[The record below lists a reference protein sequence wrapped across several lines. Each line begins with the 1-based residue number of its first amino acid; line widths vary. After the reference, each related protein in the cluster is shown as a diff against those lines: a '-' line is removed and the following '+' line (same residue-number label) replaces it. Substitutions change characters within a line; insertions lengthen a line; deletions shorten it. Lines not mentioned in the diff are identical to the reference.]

1 MNKTTTSILSIKPIH
16 VCKKLNEIEK
26 KWYNFSQNFSFFM
39 EWKIIGFFSRLKK
52 KIPMEKDI
60 EIWFSGY
67 WIWMKKN
74 PQIFQL
80 CRFNI
85 LIQIPSF
92 KLICLFGMKIPT
104 DSVTKEVQTDQ
115 YYGVFL
121 FSYCTGL
128 LLLVL

>member
-1 MNKTTTSILSIKPIH
+1 MNKTTTSILSIKLIH

-67 WIWMKKN
+67 WIWMKKKT
-74 PQIFQL
+74 QIFQL

-121 FSYCTGL
+121 SSYCTGL

>member
-1 MNKTTTSILSIKPIH
+1 MNKTTTSILSIKLIH

-52 KIPMEKDI
+52 KKTMEKDI

-121 FSYCTGL
+121 SNYCTGL

>member
-67 WIWMKKN
+67 WIWMKKKT
-74 PQIFQL
+74 QIFQL

-121 FSYCTGL
+121 SSYCTGL

>member
-1 MNKTTTSILSIKPIH
+1 MNKTTTSILSIKLIH

-52 KIPMEKDI
+52 KKNNGKGHRNMIFRVLNMNEK
-60 EIWFSGY
+60 
-67 WIWMKKN
+67 K

>member
-67 WIWMKKN
+67 WIWMKKK